1 MRLLYALA
9 EKLIIVADLTEIL
22 ALPVRP
28 PSGGKRWRESLH
40 RYHRIWFF
48 GAFD

>member
-9 EKLIIVADLTEIL
+9 EKLNHVVDLTEIL
-22 ALPVRP
+22 ALPARP
-28 PSGGKRWRESLH
+28 RSGDKRWRESLH